1 MYFFY
6 SDTIN
11 KNEIILDP
19 SESKHCIKVLR
30 KSIGDI
36 INVVDGKGSL
46 YKGSIKSIEN
56 GICKVEIIE
65 IKKKYQRKDYY
76 IHIAISPLKNNNRIE
91 WFVEKCVELGVDEI
105 SFIYC
110 SRTLKK
116 TIRLNRILNIFGV

>member
-46 YKGSIKSIEN
+46 YTGSIKSIEMVYV
-56 GICKVEIIE
+56 K
-65 IKKKYQRKDYY
+65 
-76 IHIAISPLKNNNRIE
+76 LK
-91 WFVEKCVELGVDEI
+91 L
-105 SFIYC
+105 
-110 SRTLKK
+110 
-116 TIRLNRILNIFGV
+116 